1 MKNSV
6 GSRDLK
12 CDITC
17 PPGKVPRLG
26 RFGMRYATSPL
37 CLACGYRKE
46 DASLVVNTKRGIE
59 DSIWGKLPISA
70 LFPIVAI
77 IIGLLLG
84 GMLGR
89 LSPYALGAV
98 IGLIIMTLITILR
111 QDALAAALVVVA
123 HIYVDWYL
131 GLLFAAQVI
140 TLLLLVI
147 YFLARSLERPWG
159 KPHALWLW
167 FLFLLLGI
175 YPTIRGTTRLYDL
188 GFYYPNIIGGAL
200 LTFWLG
206 TVIAKDVLSVRR
218 FFQILAIIAA
228 LLAIH
233 TIIQAL
239 TGNVLFGSSRFDAY
253 IASRGGYTLV
263 TGLDIHRVGSFFE
276 DPNWN
281 GTFFTTMLFLPLGL
295 FMESSSVQGKI
306 LHLAEV
312 LIILPALLF
321 TYSGGAWVGVLGGL
335 VVFLILLGRSR
346 NSVLLSSL
354 LGLVALLGTVFFPSQ
369 INLQLQHGTNP
380 LELSLRVGAW
390 QTGLNVIQAFPLT
403 GVGLGFDVY
412 IQRAEPYRVAAQ
424 YLQLSHPHNSFI
436 EIGAKA
442 GLPVLAVFIA
452 LLSFSLWQALRNRAL
467 LNTERRILL
476 SAGIAAIVAL
486 SVNSFSI
493 NAWTLPPL
501 AAAGWIILGVTSSP
515 LLRKSLMR
523 ERQANKVLL
532 ASDTSDA

>member
-1 MKNSV
+1 MQIVLHANKLETTCWINPHSTRETVMKNSV
-6 GSRDLK
+6 VS
-12 CDITC
+12 
-17 PPGKVPRLG
+17 
-26 RFGMRYATSPL
+26 
-37 CLACGYRKE
+37 
-46 DASLVVNTKRGIE
+46 E

-253 IASRGGYTLV
+253 IAWTLSQFCLAFFSPWLGGIV
-263 TGLDIHRVGSFFE
+263 RNRVLSLT
-276 DPNWN
+276 DQSPTSTWN
-281 GTFFTTMLFLPLGL
+281 
-295 FMESSSVQGKI
+295 ESS
-306 LHLAEV
+306 
-312 LIILPALLF
+312 
-321 TYSGGAWVGVLGGL
+321 
-335 VVFLILLGRSR
+335 
-346 NSVLLSSL
+346 
-354 LGLVALLGTVFFPSQ
+354 
-369 INLQLQHGTNP
+369 
-380 LELSLRVGAW
+380 
-390 QTGLNVIQAFPLT
+390 
-403 GVGLGFDVY
+403 
-412 IQRAEPYRVAAQ
+412 
-424 YLQLSHPHNSFI
+424 
-436 EIGAKA
+436 
-442 GLPVLAVFIA
+442 
-452 LLSFSLWQALRNRAL
+452 
-467 LNTERRILL
+467 
-476 SAGIAAIVAL
+476 
-486 SVNSFSI
+486 
-493 NAWTLPPL
+493 
-501 AAAGWIILGVTSSP
+501 
-515 LLRKSLMR
+515 
-523 ERQANKVLL
+523 
-532 ASDTSDA
+532 

>member
-6 GSRDLK
+6 VS
-12 CDITC
+12 
-17 PPGKVPRLG
+17 
-26 RFGMRYATSPL
+26 
-37 CLACGYRKE
+37 
-46 DASLVVNTKRGIE
+46 E

-159 KPHALWLW
+159 EPRALWLW

-175 YPTIRGTTRLYDL
+175 YPTIRGTTRLYEL

-218 FFQILAIIAA
+218 FFQILAFLAA

-239 TGNVLFGSSRFDAY
+239 TGNVLFGSPRFDAY

-263 TGLDIHRVGSFFE
+263 PGLDIHRVGSFFE

-335 VVFLILLGRSR
+335 VVFLILLGRTR

-424 YLQLSHPHNSFI
+424 YLQVSHPHNSFI

-467 LNTERRILL
+467 LNTETQILL

-515 LLRKSLMR
+515 LLRKSLMS